1 MIIAITVVAVVAV
14 IAVAVAIGAW
24 FRPMPKPEAPAAK
37 TYSEQEVSDAKKA
50 VCDAF
55 NQTQQ
60 TLKVTGSKT
69 GDNPTASFIVAVN
82 SRIAIQTVSAYLRST
97 AENQPALSKDLS
109 AKALGLSDIY
119 RTILLKQLAEVPQ
132 DEIEPL
138 FKSVDK
144 SVDDMIQAC
153 K

>member
-1 MIIAITVVAVVAV
+1 MPTIIAIVIAV

-24 FRPMPKPEAPAAK
+24 FRPMPKPDTPAAK
-37 TYSEQEVSDAKKA
+37 TYSEQEVTDAKKA
-50 VCDAF
+50 ACDAF

-82 SRIAIQTVSAYLRST
+82 SRIAIQAVSAYLRST
-97 AENQPALSKDLS
+97 AENEPALSKDLS
-109 AKALGLSDIY
+109 DKVLGLSNIY

-132 DEIEPL
+132 DQVEPL
-138 FKSVDK
+138 FNSVDK
-144 SVDDMIQAC
+144 AVDDMTQAC